1 MPLARRTDLG
11 DSAYA
16 GLEVDVCGDLQ
27 RCLAD
32 TLAGGLDFLVAPLAH
47 PRHRRPSAAAAASRD
62 PSAPAPAPFAR
73 SDLLLNSAQW
83 SSQVVGKTSPWI
95 DADSPSAPYRA
106 DSEAALRQELGW
118 AAHLSLHAVLL
129 PPPRLGAANYA
140 RIVCQFLGALSH
152 TALWVRVPLV
162 DPAVEAA
169 EAAAAT
175 MDSDDAGGSEALV
188 RRRRPDPESLASAVD
203 ACTRRRVHDPFE
215 AWAGLRAA
223 CEGHPQ
229 LGVCLHVG
237 ASLPGDDALAR
248 WIGEPVR
255 AIVVAE
261 DAFTTNKRG
270 FPVLPKRHQAFL
282 TSMLRRNVQV
292 VLRATGGD
300 GEVVSSGV
308 SGVSGSGGPREPTP
322 AEAAAR
328 AEGRDG
334 WNSTR
339 RRWEYL
345 VYLFRKIPD
354 ATEQELV
361 EAGYRDYL
369 QAPLQPLM
377 DNLESATYETFEK
390 DASKYACYEEAVLAC
405 LRDRVGDADAAAGKE
420 TVLMVVGAGRGPL
433 VRASLA
439 ASKRCGRKLRVYAV
453 EKNPNAVITLQS
465 LVEAE
470 GWQNVSVISG
480 DMRAADPPEKAD
492 VLVSELLGSFGD
504 NELSPECLDGAQR
517 FLKADGVSIP
527 QAYTSYL
534 APVTCAKLWNDAKA
548 YGDLAHM
555 ETPYVVKLH
564 RCSLIS
570 DPAEVFTF
578 EHPNR
583 ADVIDNSRYAKLR
596 WRRNPGSHAAT
607 MHGFAGYFDAKLY
620 EGPAGNVHCSI
631 YPPTHTMG
639 ATGEPMFSWFPIY
652 FPLRYPVHIPAG
664 CDVEAHMWR
673 CVGPSKVWYEW
684 SVTAP
689 DVGPIHN
696 VNGRSY
702 WVGL

>member
-169 EAAAAT
+169 EAAT

-270 FPVLPKRHQAFL
+270 FPVLPKRYQAFL

-300 GEVVSSGV
+300 GEVVSLGV

-328 AEGRDG
+328 TEGRDG

-534 APVTCAKLWNDAKA
+534 TPVTCAKLWNDAKA

-639 ATGEPMFSWFPIY
+639 ATGESMFSWFPIY

>member
-47 PRHRRPSAAAAASRD
+47 PRHRRPSAAASRD

-282 TSMLRRNVQV
+282 QSMLRRNVQV

-300 GEVVSSGV
+300 GEGVSSGV

-328 AEGRDG
+328 TEGRDG
-334 WNSTR
+334 WSSTR
-339 RRWEYL
+339 RQWEYL

>member
-47 PRHRRPSAAAAASRD
+47 PRHRRPSAAAASRD

-162 DPAVEAA
+162 DPAVEAVE
-169 EAAAAT
+169 EAAAA

-270 FPVLPKRHQAFL
+270 FPVLPKRYQAFL

-308 SGVSGSGGPREPTP
+308 SGVSGSSGPREPTP

-334 WNSTR
+334 WSSTR

>member
-47 PRHRRPSAAAAASRD
+47 PRHRRPSAAAASSRD

-175 MDSDDAGGSEALV
+175 MDSDDAGGSEAFV
-188 RRRRPDPESLASAVD
+188 RLRRPDPESLASAVD

-282 TSMLRRNVQV
+282 QSMLRRNVQV

-328 AEGRDG
+328 TEGRDG
-334 WNSTR
+334 WSSTR

-555 ETPYVVKLH
+555 ETPYVVKLLH
-564 RCSLIS
+564 RCSFAVRGEAAPVLFDIRPGGGVHVRAS
-570 DPAEVFTF
+570 QPRGRHRQLPVRQASVAKEPGVARGDDARLRGVFRR
-578 EHPNR
+578 E
-583 ADVIDNSRYAKLR
+583 ALR
-596 WRRNPGSHAAT
+596 GTRG
-607 MHGFAGYFDAKLY
+607 
-620 EGPAGNVHCSI
+620 
-631 YPPTHTMG
+631 
-639 ATGEPMFSWFPIY
+639 
-652 FPLRYPVHIPAG
+652 
-664 CDVEAHMWR
+664 
-673 CVGPSKVWYEW
+673 
-684 SVTAP
+684 
-689 DVGPIHN
+689 
-696 VNGRSY
+696 
-702 WVGL
+702 

>member
-47 PRHRRPSAAAAASRD
+47 PRHRRPSAAAASRD

-169 EAAAAT
+169 EAVAAT

-282 TSMLRRNVQV
+282 TSMLRRNVQM

-300 GEVVSSGV
+300 GEGVSSGV
-308 SGVSGSGGPREPTP
+308 SGSSGPREPTP

-334 WNSTR
+334 WSSTR

-583 ADVIDNSRYAKLR
+583 ADVVDNSRYAKLR
-596 WRRNPGSHAAT
+596 WRREPRSHAAT

-620 EGPAGNVHCSI
+620 EGPAGTVHCSI

-639 ATGEPMFSWFPIY
+639 PTGEPMFSWFPIY

>member
-47 PRHRRPSAAAAASRD
+47 PRHRRPSAAAASRD

-162 DPAVEAA
+162 DPA
-169 EAAAAT
+169 
-175 MDSDDAGGSEALV
+175 
-188 RRRRPDPESLASAVD
+188 SLASAVD
-203 ACTRRRVHDPFE
+203 ACTRRRIHDPFE
-215 AWAGLRAA
+215 AWAFLRAA

-237 ASLPGDDALAR
+237 ASLPSDGELAR

-270 FPVLPKRHQAFL
+270 FPVLPKRHQEFL

-292 VLRATGGD
+292 
-300 GEVVSSGV
+300 
-308 SGVSGSGGPREPTP
+308 PTP
-322 AEAAAR
+322 AEAAAQ
-328 AEGRDG
+328 AAASTGSRDG
-334 WNSTR
+334 WHSTR

-390 DASKYACYEEAVLAC
+390 DASKYTCYEEAVLAC
-405 LRDRVGDADAAAGKE
+405 LRDRVTDADAAAGKE

-433 VRASLA
+433 VRASLR
-439 ASKRCGRKLRVYAV
+439 ASERCGRKLRVYAV

-465 LVEAE
+465 LVAAE
-470 GWQNVSVISG
+470 GWTNVSVMSS

-517 FLKADGVSIP
+517 FLKDDGVSIP

-564 RCSLIS
+564 RCSLIA

-578 EHPNR
+578 EHPNH
-583 ADVIDNSRYAKLR
+583 ADVVDNSRYAKLR
-596 WRRNPGSHAAT
+596 WRREPRSHAAT

-639 ATGEPMFSWFPIY
+639 PTGEPMFSWFPIY
-652 FPLRYPVHIPAG
+652 FPLRYPVHVPAG

-673 CVGPSKVWYEW
+673 CIGPSKVWYEW

>member
-300 GEVVSSGV
+300 GEGVSSGV
-308 SGVSGSGGPREPTP
+308 SGSSGPREPTP

-334 WNSTR
+334 WSSTR

-570 DPAEVFTF
+570 DPA
-578 EHPNR
+578 
-583 ADVIDNSRYAKLR
+583 
-596 WRRNPGSHAAT
+596 
-607 MHGFAGYFDAKLY
+607 
-620 EGPAGNVHCSI
+620 
-631 YPPTHTMG
+631 
-639 ATGEPMFSWFPIY
+639 
-652 FPLRYPVHIPAG
+652 
-664 CDVEAHMWR
+664 
-673 CVGPSKVWYEW
+673 
-684 SVTAP
+684 
-689 DVGPIHN
+689 
-696 VNGRSY
+696 
-702 WVGL
+702 

>member
-47 PRHRRPSAAAAASRD
+47 PRHRRPSAAASRD

-282 TSMLRRNVQV
+282 QSMLRRNVQV

-300 GEVVSSGV
+300 GEGVSSGV

-328 AEGRDG
+328 TEGRDG
-334 WNSTR
+334 WSSTR